1 VSATEACDE
10 VRTVIQRHAAE
21 LNAED
26 LREIATDL
34 ESTADKWGGIDV

>member
-1 VSATEACDE
+1 MSDTDARDE
-10 VRTVIQRHAAE
+10 IRTVIQRHAAE

>member
-1 VSATEACDE
+1 VSDTDARDE
-10 VRTVIQRHAAE
+10 IRTVIERHAAE
-21 LNAED
+21 LDAED

>member
-1 VSATEACDE
+1 MSDTDARDE
-10 VRTVIQRHAAE
+10 IRTVIERHAAE
-21 LNAED
+21 LDAED

>member
-1 VSATEACDE
+1 MSDTDARDE
-10 VRTVIQRHAAE
+10 IRTVIERHASE

>member
-1 VSATEACDE
+1 MSDTDARDE

-21 LNAED
+21 LDAED
-26 LREIATDL
+26 LREIASDI